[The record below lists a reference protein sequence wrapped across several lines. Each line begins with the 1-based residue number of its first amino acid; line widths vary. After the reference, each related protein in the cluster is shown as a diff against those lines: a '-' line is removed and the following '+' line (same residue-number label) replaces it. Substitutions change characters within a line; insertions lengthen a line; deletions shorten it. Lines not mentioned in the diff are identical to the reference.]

1 MIVGKIS
8 VFITKRSAKQR
19 IKHWSKRFLK
29 EFKATCKIPIESEV
43 NNKKRF
49 EMRSKSVK
57 GEATREFDV
66 I

>member
-8 VFITKRSAKQR
+8 VCITKRSAKQR
-19 IKHWSKRFLK
+19 IKHWNKRFLK
-29 EFKATCKIPIESEV
+29 EFKATCKNSGESEV

-57 GEATREFDV
+57 GEVSREFDV